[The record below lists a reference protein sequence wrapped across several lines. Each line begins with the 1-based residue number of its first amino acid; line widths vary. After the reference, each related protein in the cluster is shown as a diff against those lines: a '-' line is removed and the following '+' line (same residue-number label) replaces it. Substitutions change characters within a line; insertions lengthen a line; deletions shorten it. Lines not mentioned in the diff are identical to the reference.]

1 MRARAILLPI
11 LLLSACDSSASA
23 DQGTNHTVRQGESLF
38 SIAERA
44 YGNGLEWPRI
54 WEANPWLDPDNL
66 RAGEI
71 VRIPAR
77 DPAWGDPPP
86 REDYLGDAPLADR
99 EAAPAAAPEP
109 PRGSR
114 RTANP
119 GSGTPGLGV
128 FKNLA
133 NHVSEKTLFGLR
145 PERVLVFVFLACL
158 LHAVF
163 QGVLVWLTANITF
176 VKEASFKKSMKAT
189 FLTEMLTFAT
199 VISLAGIAI
208 IMLYLGS
215 EPAGAGA
222 GASPLFPS
230 LEAELRRPAGLAIAG
245 LIVLALYVVLSLRFI
260 PQVFGLPM
268 GRAIALMAFAVLIPH
283 LVGFYF
289 IGQRTG
295 IIR

>member
-1 MRARAILLPI
+1 MRARAILLPV
-11 LLLSACDSSASA
+11 LFLSACESSASA
-23 DQGTNHTVRQGESLF
+23 DQGTNHVVRPGESLF

-54 WEANPWLDPDNL
+54 WEANPWVDPDSL

-77 DPAWGDPPP
+77 DPSWGDAPP
-86 REDYLGDAPLADR
+86 REVYLGDAPPAHDSEPA
-99 EAAPAAAPEP
+99 EARP
-109 PRGSR
+109 SR
-114 RTANP
+114 KTANP
-119 GSGTPGLGV
+119 GTGTPGLGV

-133 NHVSEKTLFGLR
+133 NHVSERTLFGLR
-145 PERVLVFVFLACL
+145 PEKVLVFVFLACL

-199 VISLAGIAI
+199 LISLAGVAI

-215 EPAGAGA
+215 EPESARAGAV
-222 GASPLFPS
+222 PLFPA
-230 LEAELRRPAGLAIAG
+230 LEDQLRRPMGMAIAG
-245 LIVLALYVVLSLRFI
+245 LSVLALYVILSLRFI
-260 PQVFGLPM
+260 PQVFGLAM
-268 GRAIALMAFAVLIPH
+268 GRAMTLMAFSILIPH
-283 LVGFYF
+283 LIGFYLV
-289 IGQRTG
+289 GQRTG

>member
-1 MRARAILLPI
+1 MRARAVLLPV
-11 LLLSACDSSASA
+11 LLLSACESSASA
-23 DQGTNHTVRQGESLF
+23 DQGTNHVVKPGESLF

-54 WEANPWLDPDNL
+54 WEANPWLDPDSL
-66 RAGEI
+66 RSGEI

-77 DPAWGDPPP
+77 DPSWGDPPL
-86 REDYLGDAPLADR
+86 RETYLGDAPQAQ
-99 EAAPAAAPEP
+99 EPAPAE
-109 PRGSR
+109 GKTR

-119 GSGTPGLGV
+119 GTGTPGLGA

-133 NHVSEKTLFGLR
+133 NHVSERTLFGLR
-145 PERVLVFVFLACL
+145 PEKVLVFVFLACL

-163 QGVLVWLTANITF
+163 QGVIVWLTANITF

-199 VISLAGIAI
+199 LISLAGVAI

-215 EPAGAGA
+215 EPESARAGAV
-222 GASPLFPS
+222 PLFPA
-230 LEAELRRPAGLAIAG
+230 LEDQLRRPMGMAIAG
-245 LIVLALYVVLSLRFI
+245 LSVLALYVVLSLRFI
-260 PQVFGLPM
+260 PQVFGLAM
-268 GRAIALMAFAVLIPH
+268 GRAMMLMAFSILIPH
-283 LVGFYF
+283 LIGFYLV
-289 IGQRTG
+289 GQRTG